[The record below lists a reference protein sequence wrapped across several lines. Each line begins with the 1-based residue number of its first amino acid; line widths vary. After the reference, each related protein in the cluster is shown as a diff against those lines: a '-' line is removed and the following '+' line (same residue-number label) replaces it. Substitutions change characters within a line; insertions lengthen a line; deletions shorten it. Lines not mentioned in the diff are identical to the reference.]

1 MKMLFLA
8 LSYIV
13 VCPLVKE
20 NFILAVVLGM
30 KGVKNVAVNPFH
42 THEQDNNISFVSPCN
57 FCPCKFFPP

>member
-42 THEQDNNISFVSPCN
+42 THKQDNNISFVSP
-57 FCPCKFFPP
+57 